1 MTTLLIKHAYIVT
14 MDDHQREIP
23 DGGLFIRDG
32 FIEQVGAMSRSP
44 SQPMK

>member
-1 MTTLLIKHAYIVT
+1 

-32 FIEQVGAMSRSP
+32 FIEQIGITGEFPVADD
-44 SQPMK
+44 